1 MRVSRQLG
9 AEWPNFLLAC
19 ATAVGSRA
27 GMLSRLSNAL
37 SARYRRSLRQ
47 CRAVGFGPAWSYVA
61 RFIRGGMSHESM
73 R

>member
-9 AEWPNFLLAC
+9 AEWTKSRLAC
-19 ATAVGSRA
+19 ATAAGSRA
-27 GMLSRLSNAL
+27 GMPSKLSNAL

-61 RFIRGGMSHESM
+61 RFIRGGMSHESI